1 MESANMTK
9 FDMVKVLLY
18 SGQEK
23 DKTAIIN
30 SLNQSIHADYM
41 LVRETE

>member
-1 MESANMTK
+1 MTK
-9 FDMVKVLLY
+9 FDMVKVVFDT
-18 SGQEK
+18 GHGK